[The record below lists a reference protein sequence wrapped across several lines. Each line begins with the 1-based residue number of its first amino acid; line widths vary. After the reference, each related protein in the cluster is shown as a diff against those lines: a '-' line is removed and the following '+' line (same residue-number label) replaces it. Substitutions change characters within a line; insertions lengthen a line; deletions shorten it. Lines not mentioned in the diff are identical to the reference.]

1 MDTMFTKNLNWENVK
16 AGEKVTIEIETEKAM
31 VRDPGKLTGYCRS
44 YSHGHFKV
52 CLLFLGRRN
61 WKNGGF
67 CFLHTIDL
75 HRFQLDG

>member
-1 MDTMFTKNLNWENVK
+1 MFTKNLNWENVK

-31 VRDPGKLTGYCRS
+31 VRDPGKLATLSHIPMDISRYVYFFLEEETGKWR
-44 YSHGHFKV
+44 
-52 CLLFLGRRN
+52 
-61 WKNGGF
+61 F